1 MKIKNLQSKLAAT
14 MVSPPFWGG
23 FRRGFLLLLLVVTS
37 VFSLKAQNVNY
48 SEHVA
53 TIIYNHC
60 TTCHRSG
67 EVAPFSLTNYNEVK
81 NWSTM
86 IAYVTSIRYMPPW
99 KANPSFSH
107 FQGENYLT
115 DSEIKTIGDWVKQ
128 GTPQGNSNLEPKPPV
143 FPKGSQVGVP
153 DKVVSFKQAYKH
165 KGNGKDEYRYFV
177 IPTGLTDAKTL
188 VSMEV
193 RPGNTRIV
201 HHTLAWAD
209 TTGTAAAEDAKT
221 PEYGYA
227 GSSSSALSGLDNQ
240 LPGYVPGMRPIIYN
254 NGMAQRLPPKSDL
267 KLQMHYAPTT
277 TDEWDSTSVNLFFA
291 KTPAK
296 RFVKSKVL
304 VPLGTVLVNGPFI
317 IPANQVKDFHGT
329 YTFAEKVSLLNISPH
344 MHKLGQRWVVL
355 AVTPK
360 KDTINLVNIKEWDF
374 NWQGTYSYK
383 KPVVLPAGTIMHAYA
398 KYDNTTANI
407 NNPNNPPKLISW
419 GENTSDE
426 MYYLPF
432 SWVTYQ
438 AGDESLN
445 LESSITAAEDLNF
458 YSVKNQLYPVSPNPA
473 SGDVK
478 IGFTLQEGGKINL
491 SLVNLKGEK
500 LKTIAENTDYLP
512 GLHQIDSNIT
522 ELENQLLIV
531 VLEINGKT
539 YSQKLVKQ

>member
-1 MKIKNLQSKLAAT
+1 MKKNI
-14 MVSPPFWGG
+14 
-23 FRRGFLLLLLVVTS
+23 LLLIVCITS
-37 VFSLKAQNVNY
+37 TLFLKAQNVNF

-53 TIIYNHC
+53 PIIYNHC

-67 EVAPFSLTNYNEVK
+67 EVAPFALTNYNEVK

-99 KANPSFSH
+99 KANPSYSH

-115 DSEIKTIGDWVKQ
+115 DKEIKTIGDWVKQ
-128 GTPQGNSNLEPKPPV
+128 GTPQGNSQLEPKLPV

-153 DKVVSFKQAYKH
+153 DKVVSFKKAYKH

-177 IPTGLTDAKTL
+177 IPTGLTEAKYL
-188 VSMEV
+188 VSMEI
-193 RPGNTRIV
+193 RPGNAQIV

-221 PEYGYA
+221 PEYGYTGG
-227 GSSSSALSGLDNQ
+227 GSVGTLDGLDNQ

-254 NGMAQRLPPKSDL
+254 NGISQRLPSKSDL
-267 KLQMHYAPTT
+267 KLQMHYAPTA
-277 TDEWDSTSVNLFFA
+277 TDEWDSTSVNLFFS
-291 KTPAK
+291 KTPSK
-296 RFVKSKVL
+296 RLVKSKVL
-304 VPLGTVLVNGPFI
+304 VPFVGVLTNGPFY
-317 IPANQVKDFHGT
+317 IPANQVKDFHGV
-329 YTFAEKVSLLNISPH
+329 YTFTEKVSLLNISPH

-355 AVTPK
+355 AITPN
-360 KDTINLVNIKEWDF
+360 KDTVNLVQIKEWDF

-383 KPVVLPAGTIMHAYA
+383 KPVVLPAGTVLHAYA
-398 KYDNTTANI
+398 KYDNTTNNI
-407 NNPNNPPKLISW
+407 NNPNNPPKAITW

-432 SWVTYQ
+432 SWVSYQ
-438 AGDESLN
+438 AGDENLN
-445 LESSITAAEDLNF
+445 LEASITAAEDLNF
-458 YSVKNQLYPVSPNPA
+458 YSVKNQLYPVTPNPA

-500 LKTIAENTDYLP
+500 LKTLVANENYLP
-512 GLHQIDSNIT
+512 GLHQIDTNISA
-522 ELENQLLIV
+522 LENQLLIV
-531 VLEINGKT
+531 VMEINGKV
-539 YSQKLVKQ
+539 YSQKLVKE